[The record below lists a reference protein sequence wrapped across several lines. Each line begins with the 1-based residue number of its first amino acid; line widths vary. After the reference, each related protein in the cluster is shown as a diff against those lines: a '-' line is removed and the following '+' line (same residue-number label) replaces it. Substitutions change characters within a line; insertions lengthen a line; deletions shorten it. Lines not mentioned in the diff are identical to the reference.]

1 MDELDAWCFGRDLR
15 GIAFARPGGAQALSW
30 RIFAWPLNENLSQS
44 RRLVR
49 SLR

>member
-1 MDELDAWCFGRDLR
+1 MDELDAWCFARDLR
-15 GIAFARPGGAQALSW
+15 GIAFALPGGAQALNGG
-30 RIFAWPLNENLSQS
+30 IFVWPLNENLSQS